1 MRWLGAAWASW
12 AALPWARES
21 RPLQLEFRALT
32 NLQTLYLFRTK
43 VTGDIGN
50 LRVLWERVSR
60 PAGARST
67 PRNITLGL
75 SLITDKEDLGGPRNK
90 RDMKTRRDVLL
101 GIYAILRNTEM
112 AQSSKT
118 LAAR

>member
-12 AALPWARES
+12 AAPPWARES

-32 NLQTLYLFRTK
+32 SLQTLYLFRTK

-50 LRVLWERVSR
+50 LRAL
-60 PAGARST
+60 GF
-67 PRNITLGL
+67 GL